1 MNPVHSCPRIRLPIG
16 WCELLVSN
24 AITYYLDSASVCV
37 RVCVCVC
44 ACVCVCVFVSVC
56 VCVCF
61 KAMLEHVS

>member
-37 RVCVCVC
+37 RVCVCVV
-44 ACVCVCVFVSVC
+44 VCVTLHMNVIFLAFHHKC
-56 VCVCF
+56 
-61 KAMLEHVS
+61 KAAS